1 MLTLGPDAPVTA
13 GFEDAARVLALNL
26 RVVRLPQMAL
36 QALYEAPLVLIR
48 PDHIV
53 AWRGKSANGAADVL
67 ARVSGH

>member
-1 MLTLGPDAPVTA
+1 L
-13 GFEDAARVLALNL
+13 LALNL

-36 QALYEAPLVLIR
+36 QALYEAPLVLLR

-53 AWRGKSANGAADVL
+53 AWRGTSVNGAAEVL